1 MFAVSKHFV
10 CRNVFSFYF
19 FFVSNCL
26 HYFFFFIFSSLFS
39 FVRLVYSMLFI
50 QVENGYMRAN
60 DFIMCLVASSNT
72 IQETFDLNWTK
83 QGFRLCS
90 VEIYLWNE
98 ILFIHEFDL
107 LWIWKDILCYN
118 CIGFASMFVGSPFSI
133 EFPCWF
139 IADSMKL
146 KCGVNKSFD
155 KLLLFACAVCCIQLI
170 WIFITHAC
178 CSWSDFVELKQVV
191 VLAQA
196 HHLIW
201 CILNI
206 ATLCV

>member
-10 CRNVFSFYF
+10 CHNDFSFYF
-19 FFVSNCL
+19 FFSFWIVYIIF
-26 HYFFFFIFSSLFS
+26 YFFLFS
-39 FVRLVYSMLFI
+39 HLCFPSFVLCTRCYSSKWRMVAYI
-50 QVENGYMRAN
+50 REN

-83 QGFRLCS
+83 QGFILCS

-98 ILFIHEFDL
+98 ILFINEFDL
-107 LWIWKDILCYN
+107 FCIWKDILCYN
-118 CIGFASMFVGSPFSI
+118 CIGFASMLVGSPFSI

-155 KLLLFACAVCCIQLI
+155 KFLRFACAVYN
-170 WIFITHAC
+170 
-178 CSWSDFVELKQVV
+178 
-191 VLAQA
+191 
-196 HHLIW
+196 W
-201 CILNI
+201 CGYL
-206 ATLCV
+206 